1 MISRFPRG
9 VKLLM
14 LLKELVA
21 EEGLEPPHADYDS
34 MCFRG
39 LSHIRQDA
47 NFNASQP
54 CQLAYID
61 IEYFEFQE
69 CLVKNK

>member
-1 MISRFPRG
+1 
-9 VKLLM
+9 M
-14 LLKELVA
+14 LLKKMVA

-61 IEYFEFQE
+61 IEYFEFQ
-69 CLVKNK
+69 